1 MDHCENVIHPKE
13 APLTSTEAAHYQRTQ
28 RPMATTR
35 RETKFG
41 DALEASQCIIAVLL
55 IANFLVNLL
64 EAQYNPKMEA
74 GAGGGVYDIFEVLFA
89 VVFTMELTLNMVPVW
104 LFWLF

>member
-1 MDHCENVIHPKE
+1 MQ
-13 APLTSTEAAHYQRTQ
+13 LQ
-28 RPMATTR
+28 
-35 RETKFG
+35 TKFG
-41 DALEASQCIIAVLL
+41 AALEASQCIIAVLL